1 MHPIRR
7 SVYPMNSFVSILL
20 CRFPFLD
27 CFSLS
32 SKRLPA
38 KTTQVEGEAQ
48 GSEDGIQALLKDLD
62 RGPTH
67 AHVVKLEKQEID
79 VVEGEEGF
87 EIKR

>member
-1 MHPIRR
+1 MYPSFFVNFCSSLVCHHRIR
-7 SVYPMNSFVSILL
+7 VVKLKQL
-20 CRFPFLD
+20 
-27 CFSLS
+27 
-32 SKRLPA
+32 
-38 KTTQVEGEAQ
+38 QVEGEAQ

-87 EIKR
+87 EVRN

>member
-1 MHPIRR
+1 LYLPF
-7 SVYPMNSFVSILL
+7 FVDFRYSTVSDYHQRDSWLIQ
-20 CRFPFLD
+20 P
-27 CFSLS
+27 
-32 SKRLPA
+32 
-38 KTTQVEGEAQ
+38 QVEGEAQ

-87 EIKR
+87 EIRH